1 MNTHFH
7 SSAYHMNIGILVIKN
22 RRYVSNPFYVV
33 KLPRRLRN
41 NVVALPQVLD
51 SSLCVIIFFSV
62 STPVYNMIILAF
74 SLTFRVHMSRLVH
87 YTNSGFRI
95 TVFVIIILMITL
107 LTDDS
112 KNEEGILFS

>member
-1 MNTHFH
+1 
-7 SSAYHMNIGILVIKN
+7 
-22 RRYVSNPFYVV
+22 
-33 KLPRRLRN
+33 
-41 NVVALPQVLD
+41 
-51 SSLCVIIFFSV
+51 
-62 STPVYNMIILAF
+62 
-74 SLTFRVHMSRLVH
+74 MSRLVH